1 MKKQKITDT
10 ISVAEMLHMRNVEG
24 MSNAEIAKRIGC
36 SVSAVI
42 NHIGK
47 QPASMTKANYERWQ
61 KNRKA
66 KKVEPSTPVGEP
78 TKPHESFADLVA
90 RVKAEAAIEKNK
102 KELGIGCMDEKRKEL
117 FNLEQS
123 IPTLVGDDKREA
135 LVKAHQ
141 LMEDIKQHE
150 TPLEAEVV
158 KPAEQAKPEVLTANQ
173 KRNTNDEL
181 HALVEELKVMFSPL
195 SVLDYLKC
203 RLYELG
209 TPHIIYADR
218 EAYLTEIHR
227 LLCMRE
233 GVEQHD

>member
-42 NHIGK
+42 SHIGK

-66 KKVEPSTPVGEP
+66 KKEEPSTPVGEP
-78 TKPHESFADLVA
+78 TKPPESFADLVA

-102 KELGIGCMDEKRKEL
+102 KELGIEE
-117 FNLEQS
+117 E
-123 IPTLVGDDKREA
+123 PE
-135 LVKAHQ
+135 
-141 LMEDIKQHE
+141 
-150 TPLEAEVV
+150 
-158 KPAEQAKPEVLTANQ
+158 EQAKPEPEVMKAIVLEEKTDNQ
-173 KRNTNDEL
+173 AKPEPLTVTPAFKASDEL
-181 HALVEELKVMFSPL
+181 HALVEELKLMFGSFAVM
-195 SVLDYLKC
+195 DYLKC
-203 RLYELG
+203 KLYELG

-218 EAYLTEIHR
+218 EAYLKEITDLTDIIR
-227 LLCMRE
+227 KDALPL
-233 GVEQHD
+233 

>member
-66 KKVEPSTPVGEP
+66 KKVKPSTPVGEP

-102 KELGIGCMDEKRKEL
+102 KELGIEEKPE
-117 FNLEQS
+117 
-123 IPTLVGDDKREA
+123 
-135 LVKAHQ
+135 
-141 LMEDIKQHE
+141 
-150 TPLEAEVV
+150 PLPEAEVV
-158 KPAEQAKPEVLTANQ
+158 KPAEQAKPEAGEYVTVVLDGVTHVLRKNIVDHLHEEWEAQAKSEVLTANQ

-218 EAYLTEIHR
+218 EAYLKEIHR
-227 LLCMRE
+227 LLCMQE
-233 GVEQHD
+233 GVAHHD

>member
-42 NHIGK
+42 SHIGK

-61 KNRKA
+61 KNRKT

-102 KELGIGCMDEKRKEL
+102 KELGIEE
-117 FNLEQS
+117 E
-123 IPTLVGDDKREA
+123 P
-135 LVKAHQ
+135 
-141 LMEDIKQHE
+141 E
-150 TPLEAEVV
+150 TMPEAEVV
-158 KPAEQAKPEVLTANQ
+158 KPDNQAKPEAGEYVTVVLDGVTHVLRKNLVDHLHKEWEAQ
-173 KRNTNDEL
+173 AKPEPLTVFPALKAGDEL
-181 HALVEELKVMFSPL
+181 HALVEELKVMFGRL
-195 SVLDYLKC
+195 AVEEYLKC

-209 TPHIIYADR
+209 TPYIIYADR
-218 EAYLTEIHR
+218 EAYLKELQILR
-227 LLCMRE
+227 CPAE
-233 GVEQHD
+233 EVAAHD